1 MVCRLAVILTLL
13 ALVSAPGVAR
23 AQDTKSSGLAKQLA
37 EALDAKK
44 IDAFA
49 AADAQNA
56 GTYVAVLYFPGTQL
70 LVVSAKYSQPR
81 MLDDLLAKKDYRGV
95 YVELSS
101 ASITPTKVFVMDTF
115 ADGLVAKPN
124 GGTASDSVERG
135 GTSVTFD
142 GDWKK
147 AKQSEADYMKAFG
160 ECENAY
166 GQALQLLV
174 SKLKS
179 TT

>member
-1 MVCRLAVILTLL
+1 MVCRLAVILC
-13 ALVSAPGVAR
+13 ASDVRVRARRRAR
-23 AQDTKSSGLAKQLA
+23 AGCQDACAG
-37 EALDAKK
+37 EAARRAPRLQED
-44 IDAFA
+44 DAFA
-49 AADAQNA
+49 AADSQNA
-56 GTYVAVLYFPGTQL
+56 GSYVAVLYFPGTQL
-70 LVVSAKYSQPR
+70 LVVSAKYSAPR

-115 ADGLVAKPN
+115 ADGLMPKPN

-135 GTSVTFD
+135 GTSLTFD

-166 GQALQLLV
+166 GQALQLLL

>member
-1 MVCRLAVILTLL
+1 MVCRLAVILSLL
-13 ALVSAPGVAR
+13 TFVLAPAAAR
-23 AQDTKSSGLAKQLA
+23 AQDSKSPALAKQLA
-37 EALDAKK
+37 ELLDSKK

-70 LVVSAKYSQPR
+70 LVVSAKYSVPR

-115 ADGLVAKPN
+115 ADGLMPKPN
-124 GGTASDSVERG
+124 GGTASDSVERA
-135 GTSVTFD
+135 GTSLTFD

-160 ECENAY
+160 ECDTAY
-166 GQALQLLV
+166 GQALQLLL

>member
-1 MVCRLAVILTLL
+1 MVCRLAVILSLL
-13 ALVSAPGVAR
+13 ALVGAPVAR
-23 AQDTKSSGLAKQLA
+23 AQDSRSPVLAKQLA
-37 EALDAKK
+37 ELLDAKK

-49 AADAQNA
+49 AADTQNA
-56 GTYVAVLYFPGTQL
+56 GTFVGVLYFPGTQL
-70 LVVSAKYSQPR
+70 LVVSAKYSAPK
-81 MLDDLLAKKDYRGV
+81 MLEDLLAKKDYRGV

-101 ASITPTKVFVMDTF
+101 ASITATKVFVMDTF
-115 ADGLVAKPN
+115 ADGLVAKP
-124 GGTASDSVERG
+124 GGGNASDSVERA
-135 GTSVTFD
+135 GTSLTFD

-160 ECENAY
+160 ECDSAY
-166 GQALQLLV
+166 GQALQLLI

>member
-1 MVCRLAVILTLL
+1 MVCRLAVILALL
-13 ALVSAPGVAR
+13 TFVFAPAAAR
-23 AQDTKSSGLAKQLA
+23 AQDAKTPALAKQLA
-37 EALDAKK
+37 ELLDSKK

-49 AADAQNA
+49 AADSQNA
-56 GTYVAVLYFPGTQL
+56 GSYVAVLYFPGTQL
-70 LVVSAKYSQPR
+70 LVVSAKYSAPR

-101 ASITPTKVFVMDTF
+101 ASITPTKVFV
-115 ADGLVAKPN
+115 
-124 GGTASDSVERG
+124 ASDSVERG
-135 GTSVTFD
+135 GTSLTFD

-166 GQALQLLV
+166 GQALQLLL

>member
-1 MVCRLAVILTLL
+1 MVCRLAVCLL
-13 ALVSAPGVAR
+13 SLSLVAPAAAR
-23 AQDTKSSGLAKQLA
+23 AQDVRSPGLAKQLA
-37 EALDAKK
+37 EALDTKK

-49 AADAQNA
+49 TVDAQNA

-70 LVVSAKYSQPR
+70 LVVSAKYSAPKL
-81 MLDDLLAKKDYRGV
+81 LDDLLAKKDYRGV

-124 GGTASDSVERG
+124 GGAASDSVERA
-135 GTSVTFD
+135 GTSLTFD

-147 AKQSEADYMKAFG
+147 AKQSEADYMKTFG
-160 ECENAY
+160 ECDNAY
-166 GQALQLLV
+166 GQALQLLL